1 MAAARESASRRF
13 LMFDADLRHSITAIE
28 RRIADIRAR
37 CGVQLSRLR
46 RDQRAKTGASVEVST
61 IVCRSASSGLCASE
75 RRRWQLLAIAVCLCA
90 IGHRRSYDETS
101 DDLLAAID
109 MPACKCRMDVG
120 QMMAFNATQA
130 WISCR
135 DCVSASWRRI
145 RSAGKRR
152 FNSMAPFSAPS
163 LVLNS
168 ALIRPSISTANPVF
182 GSSFERGAMP
192 KSKILRCSAMATVSL
207 VSSTRGFIDA
217 IDF

>member
-1 MAAARESASRRF
+1 MTRSDRRQWRPRVNLLREGFSCSTLTFATLF
-13 LMFDADLRHSITAIE
+13 TAIE

-163 LVLNS
+163 PGIELGFDSSVDLNGES
-168 ALIRPSISTANPVF
+168 GLWKFVRTRSHAEVQNFAL
-182 GSSFERGAMP
+182 
-192 KSKILRCSAMATVSL
+192 
-207 VSSTRGFIDA
+207 
-217 IDF
+217 